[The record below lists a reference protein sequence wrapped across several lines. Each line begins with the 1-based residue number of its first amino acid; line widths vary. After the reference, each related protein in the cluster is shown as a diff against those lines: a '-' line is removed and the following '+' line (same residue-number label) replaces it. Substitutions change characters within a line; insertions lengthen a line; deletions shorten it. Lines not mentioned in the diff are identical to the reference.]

1 MARKLKIFEN
11 ETHTLFH
18 LEYGL
23 KHSKTWKMR
32 NSHSR
37 TWNMAKSSEKREKWK
52 YTL

>member
-23 KHSKTWKMR
+23 QHSKTWKMR
-32 NSHSR
+32 NSHCR
-37 TWNMAKSSEKREKWK
+37 TWNMARKLQTMENEKHAM
-52 YTL
+52 